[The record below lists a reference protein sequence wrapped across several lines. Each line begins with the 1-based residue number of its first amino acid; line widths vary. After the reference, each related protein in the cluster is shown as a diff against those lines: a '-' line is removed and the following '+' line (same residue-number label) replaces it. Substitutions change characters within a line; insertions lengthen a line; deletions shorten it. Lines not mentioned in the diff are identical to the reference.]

1 MHNKLNLG
9 DVFDVRSFKL
19 SQKMV
24 RLRVFDLATC
34 LEVVWCEDGLDLVC
48 ACRHLLRQVVG
59 AVRMLSASWNGILQQ
74 AAAVNV
80 YFGLVSK
87 DGTKFHTLSTI
98 YI

>member
-34 LEVVWCEDGLDLVC
+34 LEVV
-48 ACRHLLRQVVG
+48 
-59 AVRMLSASWNGILQQ
+59 
-74 AAAVNV
+74 
-80 YFGLVSK
+80 
-87 DGTKFHTLSTI
+87 
-98 YI
+98 